1 MALAGPQGAVR
12 YPIRAPNEHSRRT
25 EIMEKSL
32 ALFFYCYQSVVH
44 LQSSLSLSLHSPQLS
59 VFFSP
64 SRSVSFLPSIRPPL
78 PLLSVLPS
86 VLFSHLCGAGVWFV
100 ERKRRGGGGLAL
112 SIKAPLL
119 SAPVFLLCS
128 IREPIQPIVLA
139 VISEHASQKRCHQS
153 QRNRSRIMKITAGFG
168 PSFFSPVPRTEAAS
182 FFSFFS
188 LHICSFNVAS
198 VPGLVMR

>member
-1 MALAGPQGAVR
+1 MALAGPQGTVR
-12 YPIRAPNEHSRRT
+12 YPIRAPDEHSPRT

-59 VFFSP
+59 VFFFLSFRVLFTLHP
-64 SRSVSFLPSIRPPL
+64 STAAPSVRLTLRPVFPPL
-78 PLLSVLPS
+78 PRGSVI
-86 VLFSHLCGAGVWFV
+86 CGTQK
-100 ERKRRGGGGLAL
+100 EGGGGLAL
-112 SIKAPLL
+112 SITAPLL

-128 IREPIQPIVLA
+128 IREPIQPIVFA
-139 VISEHASQKRCHQS
+139 VISERASQKRCHQS

-168 PSFFSPVPRTEAAS
+168 PSFFSPVLRTEAAS
-182 FFSFFS
+182 F